1 MLPHFVWLFDFTYK
15 GSMSDVHF
23 TPKAFELLEDL
34 AANNHKDWYAQHRE
48 EIEIYLRDPFA
59 QVLEEATQRLVQTK
73 VPLAGGAKTMF
84 RQNRDVRFSKDKSP
98 YSTHVSGLLTPS
110 GTKSENEGL
119 LFLQLDSSGGLM
131 ACGFY
136 KLKADELAGIRERM
150 VEEPDLFSRVLEDL
164 DEAFLCLSDEDKLT
178 KMPRGYEAHH
188 EHPHAEYLKL
198 KSLMAQI
205 PLSREI
211 WMNGD
216 IVDRMIEVAKGCESL
231 LAFGRL

>member
-1 MLPHFVWLFDFTYK
+1 MNEI
-15 GSMSDVHF
+15 HF
-23 TPKAFELLEDL
+23 TPKAFDLLEGL
-34 AANNHKDWYAQHRE
+34 TANNHKDWYAEHQE
-48 EIEIYLRDPFA
+48 EFQAYVRDPFA
-59 QVLEEATQRLVQTK
+59 QVLEEATQRLAQTK

-110 GTKSENEGL
+110 GTRSENEGL
-119 LFLQLDSSGGLM
+119 LFLQLDSSGGLL

-136 KLKADELAGIRERM
+136 KLKADELAGIRDRM
-150 VEEPDLFSRVLEDL
+150 LEESDLFSRVLEDL
-164 DEAFLCLSDEDKLT
+164 DEAFLSLSDEDKLT

-188 EHPHAEYLKL
+188 DHPHAEYLKL
-198 KSLMAQI
+198 KSLIVQI

-216 IVDRMIEVAKGCESL
+216 IVNRVVEVAKGCESL
-231 LAFGRL
+231 LAFGRV